1 MTSLTILA
9 TGENPTDPAH
19 HASPSGKPRLVP
31 LLVLIASIA
40 AGLGCIAAFVLVKVQ
55 YDILSLAEQASR
67 TLLPQVQTEVRTIIN
82 LERLKVFGEIV
93 RGSPLPRERREAL
106 LAARILG
113 MDATYEQN
121 PSLKEQVR
129 QVIALIERMASYRN
143 AQDSARQHLD
153 SELSRLYR
161 APDDS
166 GSGMPSPST
175 SDIQAL
181 IELAQELHLLQSGL
195 SHAPADQDRPQLL
208 DRFARKLADYAA
220 CIENPETRARIA
232 RLEELLRTQRGI
244 LDADINLNQDWRQ
257 ASTILENLAQQ
268 RSAGAALSAAEG
280 STIIAARARQAM
292 LLVTATLG
300 GLIVLFVAGLY
311 FFQRAIVKPILRV
324 TAGLDRA
331 RLSHGS
337 VQLRREH
344 IRELDNIAR
353 AAEEFGAALAQ
364 ISERST
370 ALEREVHERQQAQAQ
385 LLELATT
392 DSLTGLR
399 NRRYFMHRAGEE
411 FERAR
416 RYRLPLA
423 LLMLDADHFKAI
435 NDRHGHHVG
444 DQVLQALA
452 RRGQEL
458 LRDVDLF
465 ARIGGEEFAILLP
478 QTDLD
483 AARVVAERLRQRV
496 ASTPIAT
503 DQGLLTL
510 TISLGLTG
518 FDATII
524 DFDALLC
531 RADAA
536 LYRAKQ
542 NGRNRTEVLPE
553 PYEHTAHP
561 DCPP

>member
-1 MTSLTILA
+1 
-9 TGENPTDPAH
+9 
-19 HASPSGKPRLVP
+19 
-31 LLVLIASIA
+31 
-40 AGLGCIAAFVLVKVQ
+40 LG
-55 YDILSLAEQASR
+55 LAEQASR
-67 TLLPQVQTEVRTIIN
+67 TLLPQIQTEVRTIIN

-106 LAARILG
+106 LAARILS

-121 PSLKEQVR
+121 LDLKKQVE
-129 QVIALIERMASYRN
+129 QVIALIERMSAYRN

-153 SELSRLYR
+153 GELSRLYR
-161 APDDS
+161 APDDP
-166 GSGMPSPST
+166 GSGTPSPST
-175 SDIQAL
+175 SDAQAL

-195 SHAPADQDRPQLL
+195 SQVPVDQDRLQLL
-208 DRFARKLADYAA
+208 DHFARKLADYAA
-220 CIENPETRARIA
+220 GIENAETRVGIGRI
-232 RLEELLRTQRGI
+232 EGLLRTQRGI
-244 LDADINLNQDWRQ
+244 LDADINLNRDWRQ
-257 ASTILENLAQQ
+257 ASNILENLAQQ
-268 RSAGAALSAAEG
+268 RSVSAAVSAAEG
-280 STIIAARARQAM
+280 NTIIAARARQAM
-292 LLVTATLG
+292 VLVTATLG
-300 GLIVLFVAGLY
+300 GLILLFVAALY

-324 TAGLDRA
+324 TAGLERA
-331 RLSHGS
+331 RLSHGT
-337 VQLRREH
+337 VHLRRER

-370 ALEREVHERQQAQAQ
+370 ALEREVYERQQAQAQ
-385 LLELATT
+385 LQELATT

-399 NRRYFMHRAGEE
+399 NRRYFMYRAAEE

-435 NDRHGHHVG
+435 NDRYGHPIG

-483 AARVVAERLRQRV
+483 AARVVAERLRQRM
-496 ASTPIAT
+496 ASTPIVT
-503 DQGLLTL
+503 DQGPLIL

-518 FDATII
+518 FDATVI
-524 DFDALLC
+524 DFDALLR

-542 NGRNRTEVLPE
+542 NGRNCTEVLPE
-553 PYEHTAHP
+553 PS
-561 DCPP
+561 

>member
-1 MTSLTILA
+1 MA
-9 TGENPTDPAH
+9 TGENSTDPVH
-19 HASPSGKPRLVP
+19 HAPPSGKPRLVP

-55 YDILSLAEQASR
+55 YDILGLAEQASR
-67 TLLPQVQTEVRTIIN
+67 TLLPQIQTEVRTIIN

-106 LAARILG
+106 LAARILS

-121 PSLKEQVR
+121 LDLKKQVE
-129 QVIALIERMASYRN
+129 QVIALIERMSAYRN

-153 SELSRLYR
+153 GELSRLYR
-161 APDDS
+161 APDDP
-166 GSGMPSPST
+166 GSGTPSPST
-175 SDIQAL
+175 SDAQAL

-195 SHAPADQDRPQLL
+195 SQVPVDQDRLQLL
-208 DRFARKLADYAA
+208 DHFARKLADYAA
-220 CIENPETRARIA
+220 CIENAETRVGIGRI
-232 RLEELLRTQRGI
+232 EGLLRTQRGI
-244 LDADINLNQDWRQ
+244 LDADINLNRDWRQ
-257 ASTILENLAQQ
+257 ASNILENLAQQ
-268 RSAGAALSAAEG
+268 RSVSAAVSAAEG
-280 STIIAARARQAM
+280 NTIIAARARQAM
-292 LLVTATLG
+292 VLVTATLG
-300 GLIVLFVAGLY
+300 GLILLFVAALY

-324 TAGLDRA
+324 TAGLERA
-331 RLSHGS
+331 RLSHGT
-337 VQLRREH
+337 VHLRRER

-370 ALEREVHERQQAQAQ
+370 ALEREVYERQQAQAQ
-385 LLELATT
+385 LQELATT

-399 NRRYFMHRAGEE
+399 NRRYFMYRAAEE

-435 NDRHGHHVG
+435 NDRYGHPIG

-483 AARVVAERLRQRV
+483 AARVVAERLRQRM
-496 ASTPIAT
+496 ASTPIVT
-503 DQGLLTL
+503 DQGPLIL

-518 FDATII
+518 FDATVI
-524 DFDALLC
+524 DFDALLR

-542 NGRNRTEVLPE
+542 NGRNCTEVLPE
-553 PYEHTAHP
+553 PS
-561 DCPP
+561 

>member
-1 MTSLTILA
+1 MA
-9 TGENPTDPAH
+9 TGENSTDPVH
-19 HASPSGKPRLVP
+19 HAPPSGKPRLVP

-55 YDILSLAEQASR
+55 YDILGLAEQASR
-67 TLLPQVQTEVRTIIN
+67 TLLPQIQTEVRTIIN

-106 LAARILG
+106 LAARILS

-121 PSLKEQVR
+121 LDLKKQVE
-129 QVIALIERMASYRN
+129 QVIALIERMSAYRN

-153 SELSRLYR
+153 GELSRLYR
-161 APDDS
+161 APDDP
-166 GSGMPSPST
+166 GSGTPSPST
-175 SDIQAL
+175 SDAQAL

-195 SHAPADQDRPQLL
+195 SQVPVDQDRLQLL
-208 DRFARKLADYAA
+208 DHFARKLADYAA
-220 CIENPETRARIA
+220 CIENAETRVGIGRI
-232 RLEELLRTQRGI
+232 EGLLRTQRGI
-244 LDADINLNQDWRQ
+244 LDADINLNRDWRQ
-257 ASTILENLAQQ
+257 ASNILENLAQQ
-268 RSAGAALSAAEG
+268 RSVSAAVSAAEG
-280 STIIAARARQAM
+280 NTIIAARARQAM
-292 LLVTATLG
+292 VLVTATLG
-300 GLIVLFVAGLY
+300 GLILLFVAALY

-324 TAGLDRA
+324 TAGLERA
-331 RLSHGS
+331 RLSHGT
-337 VQLRREH
+337 VHLRRER

-370 ALEREVHERQQAQAQ
+370 ALEREVYERQQAQAQ
-385 LLELATT
+385 LQELATT

-399 NRRYFMHRAGEE
+399 NRRYFMYRAAEE

-435 NDRHGHHVG
+435 NDRYGHPIG

-478 QTDLD
+478 QTDLA
-483 AARVVAERLRQRV
+483 AARVVAERLRQRM
-496 ASTPIAT
+496 ASTPIVT
-503 DQGLLTL
+503 DQGPLIL

-518 FDATII
+518 FDATVI
-524 DFDALLC
+524 DFDALLR

-542 NGRNRTEVLPE
+542 NGRNCTEVLPE
-553 PYEHTAHP
+553 PS
-561 DCPP
+561 

>member
-1 MTSLTILA
+1 M
-9 TGENPTDPAH
+9 H
-19 HASPSGKPRLVP
+19 
-31 LLVLIASIA
+31 
-40 AGLGCIAAFVLVKVQ
+40 
-55 YDILSLAEQASR
+55 
-67 TLLPQVQTEVRTIIN
+67 
-82 LERLKVFGEIV
+82 
-93 RGSPLPRERREAL
+93 
-106 LAARILG
+106 
-113 MDATYEQN
+113 
-121 PSLKEQVR
+121 
-129 QVIALIERMASYRN
+129 
-143 AQDSARQHLD
+143 
-153 SELSRLYR
+153 
-161 APDDS
+161 
-166 GSGMPSPST
+166 
-175 SDIQAL
+175 
-181 IELAQELHLLQSGL
+181 
-195 SHAPADQDRPQLL
+195 PADQDRPQLL

-324 TAGLDRA
+324 TVGLDHA
-331 RLSHGS
+331 RLSHGT
-337 VQLRREH
+337 VQLRRER

-435 NDRHGHHVG
+435 NDRYGHPIG

-483 AARVVAERLRQRV
+483 AARVVAERLRQQI
-496 ASTPIAT
+496 ANMPIAT
-503 DQGLLTL
+503 DQGPLSL

-518 FDATII
+518 CDDAVV
-524 DFDALLC
+524 DFDALLR

-553 PYEHTAHP
+553 RRNPWM
-561 DCPP
+561 DDDPPSPVA

>member
-1 MTSLTILA
+1 MA
-9 TGENPTDPAH
+9 TGENSTDPVH
-19 HASPSGKPRLVP
+19 HTPPSGKPRLVP

-55 YDILSLAEQASR
+55 YDILGLAEQASR
-67 TLLPQVQTEVRTIIN
+67 TLLPQIQTEVRTIIN

-106 LAARILG
+106 LAARILS

-121 PSLKEQVR
+121 LDLKKQVE
-129 QVIALIERMASYRN
+129 QVIALIERMSAYRN

-153 SELSRLYR
+153 GELSRLYR
-161 APDDS
+161 APDDP
-166 GSGMPSPST
+166 GSGTPSPST
-175 SDIQAL
+175 SDAQAL

-195 SHAPADQDRPQLL
+195 SQVPVDQDRLQLL
-208 DRFARKLADYAA
+208 DHFARKLADYAA
-220 CIENPETRARIA
+220 CIENAETRVGIGRI
-232 RLEELLRTQRGI
+232 EGLLRTQRGI
-244 LDADINLNQDWRQ
+244 LDADINLNRDWRQ
-257 ASTILENLAQQ
+257 ASNILENLAQQ
-268 RSAGAALSAAEG
+268 RSVSAAVSAAEG
-280 STIIAARARQAM
+280 NTIIAARARQAM
-292 LLVTATLG
+292 VLVTATLG
-300 GLIVLFVAGLY
+300 GLILLFVAALY

-324 TAGLDRA
+324 TAGLERA
-331 RLSHGS
+331 RLSHGT
-337 VQLRREH
+337 VHLRRER

-399 NRRYFMHRAGEE
+399 NRRYFMYRAAEE

-435 NDRHGHHVG
+435 NDRYGHPIG

-483 AARVVAERLRQRV
+483 AARVVAERLRQRM
-496 ASTPIAT
+496 ASTPIVT
-503 DQGLLTL
+503 DQGPLIL

-518 FDATII
+518 FDATVI
-524 DFDALLC
+524 DFDALLR

-542 NGRNRTEVLPE
+542 NGRNCTEVLPE
-553 PYEHTAHP
+553 PS
-561 DCPP
+561 

>member
-1 MTSLTILA
+1 MA
-9 TGENPTDPAH
+9 TGENSTDPVH
-19 HASPSGKPRLVP
+19 HAPPSGKPRLVP

-55 YDILSLAEQASR
+55 YDILGLAEQASR
-67 TLLPQVQTEVRTIIN
+67 TLLPQIQTEVRTIIN

-93 RGSPLPRERREAL
+93 RGSPLPRERSEAL
-106 LAARILG
+106 LAARILS

-121 PSLKEQVR
+121 LDLKKQVE
-129 QVIALIERMASYRN
+129 QVIALIERMSAYRN

-153 SELSRLYR
+153 GELSRLYR
-161 APDDS
+161 APDDP
-166 GSGMPSPST
+166 GSGTPSPST
-175 SDIQAL
+175 SDAQAL

-195 SHAPADQDRPQLL
+195 SQVPVDQDRLQLL
-208 DRFARKLADYAA
+208 DHFARKLADYAA
-220 CIENPETRARIA
+220 CIENAETRVGIGRI
-232 RLEELLRTQRGI
+232 EGLLRTQRGI
-244 LDADINLNQDWRQ
+244 LDADINLNRDWRQ
-257 ASTILENLAQQ
+257 ASNILENLAQQ
-268 RSAGAALSAAEG
+268 RSVSAAVSAAEG
-280 STIIAARARQAM
+280 NTIIAARARQAM
-292 LLVTATLG
+292 VLVTATLG
-300 GLIVLFVAGLY
+300 GLILLFVAALY

-324 TAGLDRA
+324 TAGLERA
-331 RLSHGS
+331 RLSHGT
-337 VQLRREH
+337 VHLRRER

-370 ALEREVHERQQAQAQ
+370 ALEREVYERQQAQAQ
-385 LLELATT
+385 LQELATT

-399 NRRYFMHRAGEE
+399 NRRYFMYRAAEE

-435 NDRHGHHVG
+435 NDRYGHPIG

-483 AARVVAERLRQRV
+483 AARVVAERLRQRM
-496 ASTPIAT
+496 ASTPIVT
-503 DQGLLTL
+503 DQGPLIL

-518 FDATII
+518 FDATVI
-524 DFDALLC
+524 DFDALLR

-542 NGRNRTEVLPE
+542 NGRNCTEVLPE
-553 PYEHTAHP
+553 PS
-561 DCPP
+561 

>member
-1 MTSLTILA
+1 MA
-9 TGENPTDPAH
+9 TGENSTDPVH
-19 HASPSGKPRLVP
+19 HAPPSGKPRLVP

-175 SDIQAL
+175 SDAQAL

-195 SHAPADQDRPQLL
+195 SQVPVDQDRLQLL
-208 DRFARKLADYAA
+208 DHFARKLADYAA
-220 CIENPETRARIA
+220 CIENAETRVGIGRI
-232 RLEELLRTQRGI
+232 EGLLRTQRGI
-244 LDADINLNQDWRQ
+244 LDADINLNRDWRQ
-257 ASTILENLAQQ
+257 ASNILENLAQQ

-324 TAGLDRA
+324 TVGLDHA
-331 RLSHGS
+331 RLSHGT
-337 VQLRREH
+337 VQLRRER

-435 NDRHGHHVG
+435 NDRYGHPIG

-503 DQGLLTL
+503 DQGPLTL

-518 FDATII
+518 FDATVI
-524 DFDALLC
+524 DFDTLLR

-553 PYEHTAHP
+553 PSKESM
-561 DCPP
+561 DG

>member
-1 MTSLTILA
+1 MTFLKTLA
-9 TGENPTDPAH
+9 TGEPPPDPAH
-19 HASPSGKPRLVP
+19 HAPPSGKPRLVP

-40 AGLGCIAAFVLVKVQ
+40 AGLGCIAAFVLVKAQ
-55 YDILSLAEQASR
+55 YNILSLAEQASR

-93 RGSPLPRERREAL
+93 RGSPTPRERREAL

-113 MDATYEQN
+113 MDAAYEQN
-121 PSLKEQVR
+121 PYLKEQVER
-129 QVIALIERMASYRN
+129 VTTLIERMASYRN
-143 AQDSARQHLD
+143 AQDSARQHLEN
-153 SELSRLYR
+153 ELARLYR
-161 APDDS
+161 MPNAPAGNGNSLPNTPNPD
-166 GSGMPSPST
+166 
-175 SDIQAL
+175 AHVL
-181 IELAQELHLLQSGL
+181 IELAQELHLLQNGL
-195 SHAPADQDRPQLL
+195 SQVPSYQDRLLLL
-208 DRFARKLADYAA
+208 DRFAGKLAAYTVRVHD
-220 CIENPETRARIA
+220 PDTQARIA
-232 RLEELLRTQRGI
+232 RIEELLRTQRNI
-244 LDADINLNQDWRQ
+244 LDADFNLNQDWQQ

-280 STIIAARARQAM
+280 STIIAAHARQAM

-300 GLIVLFVAGLY
+300 GLILLFVAALY

-324 TAGLDRA
+324 TVGLERA

-337 VQLRREH
+337 VQLRRER

-364 ISERST
+364 IRERST

-435 NDRHGHHVG
+435 NDRYGHPIG

-503 DQGLLTL
+503 DQGPLTL

-518 FDATII
+518 FDATVI
-524 DFDALLC
+524 DFDTLLR

-553 PYEHTAHP
+553 PS
-561 DCPP
+561 